1 MKRTL
6 TLAALALCALSASAT
21 TCKNGGKNWPTCTPP
36 SAPAPT
42 PSTFYVSPT
51 SSSSS
56 ISGAV
61 SSSSAQAGATS
72 SLSGTLTAAGG
83 AGGAGGSLSFDEFG
97 RQNLYVLPAPV
108 QAAPLP
114 PGLCPQGDS
123 ISVGILWNLFSFS
136 QSSTRTEME
145 CLRQVLEA
153 IKPVAPT
160 VQTTLAPLTSAE
172 KATLE
177 RLDRESR
184 ERAESARSAPA
195 SMSPIP
201 GAAASGATKA
211 KKAVAKKP
219 AQKKADPLPDCGADG
234 VLQCRPKKQ
243 T

>member
-123 ISVGILWNLFSFS
+123 VSVGILWNLFSFS
-136 QSSTRTEME
+136 QSSTRSEMA
-145 CLRQVLEA
+145 CLDKVLAA

-160 VQTTLAPLTSAE
+160 AQTMLAPLTSAE

-184 ERAESARSAPA
+184 ERASSAASVPA
-195 SMSPIP
+195 STTPAL
-201 GAAASGATKA
+201 GAASAATKA
-211 KKAVAKKP
+211 KKVVSKKP

-234 VLQCRPKKQ
+234 VLQCKPKK
-243 T
+243 TT

>member
-1 MKRTL
+1 MKRFI

-21 TCKNGGKNWPTCTPP
+21 TCKNGGSNWPTCTPP
-36 SAPAPT
+36 STPAPT
-42 PSTFYVSPT
+42 PSTLNVSPS

-108 QAAPLP
+108 QASPLP

-123 ISVGILWNLFSFS
+123 ISVGILFNLFSFS
-136 QSSTRTEME
+136 KSSTRSEME
-145 CLRQVLEA
+145 CLDKVLAA
-153 IKPVAPT
+153 IKAPAPAPVVIQP
-160 VQTTLAPLTSAE
+160 LAIPLTAPSSEASASSAATSA
-172 KATLE
+172 KATSE
-177 RLDRESR
+177 
-184 ERAESARSAPA
+184 PA
-195 SMSPIP
+195 
-201 GAAASGATKA
+201 AAASKP
-211 KKAVAKKP
+211 KKQVAKKP
-219 AQKKADPLPDCGADG
+219 AAAKKPDPVPDCGADG
-234 VLQCRPKKQ
+234 VLQCKPKKS

>member
-1 MKRTL
+1 MKRII

-21 TCKNGGKNWPTCTPP
+21 TCKNGGSNWPTCTPP

-42 PSTFYVSPT
+42 PSTYNVSPT

-123 ISVGILWNLFSFS
+123 MSIGILFNLFSFAT
-136 QSSTRTEME
+136 SSTRSEME
-145 CLRQVLEA
+145 CLDKVLAA

-184 ERAESARSAPA
+184 ERASSAAPVPA
-195 SMSPIP
+195 STTPAL
-201 GAAASGATKA
+201 GAASAATKP
-211 KKAVAKKP
+211 KKVVSKKP